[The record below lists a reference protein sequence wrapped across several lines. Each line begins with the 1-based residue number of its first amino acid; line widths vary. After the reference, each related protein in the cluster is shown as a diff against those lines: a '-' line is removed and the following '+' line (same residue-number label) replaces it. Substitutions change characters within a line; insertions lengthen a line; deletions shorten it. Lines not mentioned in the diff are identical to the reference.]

1 MVQWR
6 GGLETKETAM
16 SAASEYLDKCLAECP
31 EEMEEILLGEL
42 ARRVLQKHRPVD
54 RLEVRDRDGLVA
66 YLMPA
71 FLDIEDLSP
80 EERENMLREIDPNE
94 KGMTLEES
102 SVWLEALVQERCRE
116 LEEIEAKKGGSVP
129 VESPD

>member
-1 MVQWR
+1 
-6 GGLETKETAM
+6 M

-31 EEMEEILLGEL
+31 DGMEEVLLGEL
-42 ARRVLQKHRPVD
+42 ARRVLQKHRSVD
-54 RLEVRDRDGLVA
+54 RLEVRDQDGLVA

-71 FLDIEDLSP
+71 FLDIEDLP
-80 EERENMLREIDPNE
+80 PDMREIALREIDPNE

-102 SVWLEALVQERCRE
+102 RVWLESLVEERCRE